1 MSSINSI
8 SSGGFPI
15 ISQPAIGSAGG
26 SAGTLPASAGQTGGV
41 QPQQGQGQPATPD
54 QLQKAIDRM
63 NQHLAGSDQSVRIG
77 YASSIHQLTV
87 EVVDNST
94 GQVVGQFPSK
104 AAIASEAA
112 MNQYIGM
119 ILSKEA

>member
-1 MSSINSI
+1 MNSINSV

-15 ISQPAIGSAGG
+15 ISQPATG
-26 SAGTLPASAGQTGGV
+26 SAGTVPATGLQADGV
-41 QPQQGQGQPATPD
+41 QSQQGQSQPATPD

-77 YASSIHQLTV
+77 YASSIHRLTV
-87 EVVDNST
+87 EVVDKST
-94 GQVVGQFPSK
+94 GEVVGQFPSK

-112 MNQYIGM
+112 ANKYIGM
-119 ILSKEA
+119 ILNKEA

>member
-1 MSSINSI
+1 MSSINSV
-8 SSGGFPI
+8 SSGAIPI
-15 ISQPAIGSAGG
+15 VSQPVSGSAGG
-26 SAGTLPASAGQTGGV
+26 SAGTVPASAGQTGGV
-41 QPQQGQGQPATPD
+41 PAQQGQGQPVTPD

-77 YASSIHQLTV
+77 YASSIHRLTV

-104 AAIASEAA
+104 AVIASEVA

-119 ILSKEA
+119 ILNKEA